1 MMMQALAQA
10 EAGAATRADPVDLVH
25 LSRHTLGNR
34 ELEREVLRLFA
45 RQAEI
50 AMQRIGT
57 ATDRAVL
64 RENVHTVNGSAK
76 GVGAWKVADAADA
89 AERALLDGE
98 MPDLEPLRAAVEEA
112 GFYIDGLLES

>member
-1 MMMQALAQA
+1 MMQALAQA
-10 EAGAATRADPVDLVH
+10 EASAATHADPVDLVH

-50 AMQRIGT
+50 AMRRIET

>member
-1 MMMQALAQA
+1 MMQALAQA
-10 EAGAATRADPVDLVH
+10 ETTGAICADPVDLVH

-34 ELEREVLRLFA
+34 DLEREVLRLFA
-45 RQAEI
+45 RQAEL
-50 AMQRIGT
+50 AMRRLAA
-57 ATDRAVL
+57 ATDPAVM
-64 RENVHTVNGSAK
+64 RENVHTINGSAK

-98 MPDLEPLRAAVEEA
+98 MPDLASLRAAVEEA

>member
-1 MMMQALAQA
+1 MMQALAQA

-76 GVGAWKVADAADA
+76 GVGAWKVADAA
-89 AERALLDGE
+89 ERALLDGE